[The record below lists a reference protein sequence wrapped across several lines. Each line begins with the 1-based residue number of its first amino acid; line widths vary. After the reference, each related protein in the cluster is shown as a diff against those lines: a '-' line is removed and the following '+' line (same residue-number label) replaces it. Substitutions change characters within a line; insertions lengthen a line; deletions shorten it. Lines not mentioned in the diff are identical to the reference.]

1 MVTPFKELF
10 LLPHFRDCKHAYL
23 VYGTPKYDK
32 RNRDFLKENK
42 TGYWSVAPGR
52 INEGDL
58 IALLLK
64 KMLEAD
70 CYELFAGIARNI
82 SLDER
87 GGTVITVDEFK
98 KITDI
103 TGQPITQYLSG
114 FSSIPR
120 GNNINK
126 ITMPANRLKNS
137 DTIDEVEIARIEFEQ
152 RVIRAMNDSSAAR
165 QERIAG
171 RKQSVPSF
179 SVKKTKVYHRNPD
192 IVAERLHRAKGI
204 CEICKQKAPFTRKSD
219 GKPYLEVHHR
229 IFLSE
234 GGEDTLENTIAICP
248 NCHRHA
254 HHG

>member
-1 MVTPFKELF
+1 MERSFNELF
-10 LLPHFRDCKHAYL
+10 NLPIYQYCENAYL
-23 VYGTPKYDK
+23 VYGTPRLDQQ
-32 RNRDFLKENK
+32 NRTLLAENK
-42 TGYWSVAPGR
+42 TGYWKVKEGR
-52 INEGDL
+52 IKEGDL
-58 IALLLK
+58 IVLLLK
-64 KMLEAD
+64 KVEQSD
-70 CYELFAGIARNI
+70 CYELFSGVMQQLERN
-82 SLDER
+82 ER
-87 GGTVITVDEFK
+87 GGVVITVDEFK
-98 KITDI
+98 KFTEIVN
-103 TGQPITQYLSG
+103 QPITKYLSG
-114 FSSIPR
+114 CSIPQ
-120 GNNINK
+120 GNKINK

-137 DTIDEVEIARIEFEQ
+137 DTIDEVEIARVEFNQ
-152 RVIRAMNDSSAAR
+152 QVIRAMNDSSAAR